1 MSDRYFLKKNYEQ
14 SIMIRD
20 HYEQKLIE
28 QFGEN
33 SEQYNSFLYGEVAK
47 WTLAKHWVKVKEM
60 YNKLEKLLENNS

>member
-1 MSDRYFLKKNYEQ
+1 
-14 SIMIRD
+14 MIRN

-33 SEQYNSFLYGEVAK
+33 NEQYNSFLYGDVAK

-60 YNKLEKLLENNS
+60 YNKLEKLFENNS